1 MSASAPTSGFG
12 PASALGSNA
21 VPTAAQLGPRFE
33 QFVRSLTRPVVFFDT
48 ETTGTDPL
56 SDRIV
61 EISIVRVMPHPIGVE
76 APRTWRINPG
86 VRIPVEAS
94 EIHGIYNADVADKP
108 SFAALADE
116 LLGLFRGADLAGFNV
131 SRFDIRVLQAEL
143 LRVRKPL
150 DLTAMRVVD
159 TQVIF
164 HRREPRNLAA
174 AVRFYC
180 DKPLEGAHG
189 AEADTIATLE
199 VFAGQLARYDDLGA
213 EVDALHRVSNSVNH
227 AFADIGR
234 RFTWRDNEPVFNF
247 GKLKGKPLR
256 VVASDPDERS
266 YLNWILQGNFEEDAK
281 TLVREALAGRIRQR
295 PPRPRA

>member
-1 MSASAPTSGFG
+1 MPASAPRVGF
-12 PASALGSNA
+12 ARRRA
-21 VPTAAQLGPRFE
+21 PTAEQLGPRFE
-33 QFVRSLTRPVVFFDT
+33 RFVRGLVRPVVFFDT

-76 APRTWRINPG
+76 EPRTWRVNPG

-94 EIHGIYNADVADKP
+94 EIHGIYNEDVADKP
-108 SFAALADE
+108 TFAQLADE
-116 LLGLFRGADLAGFNV
+116 ILELFDGADLAGFNV

-150 DLTAMRVVD
+150 ELSALRVVD

-180 DKPLEGAHG
+180 GKPLEGAHG

-199 VFAGQLARYDDLGA
+199 VFAGQLARYDDLA
-213 EVDALHRVSNSVNH
+213 VDVDGLHAVSNSINQ
-227 AFADIGR
+227 AFVDVGR
-234 RFTWRDNEPVFNF
+234 RFAWRDNEPVFNF
-247 GKLKGKPLR
+247 GKLKGTPLR
-256 VVASDPDERS
+256 EAAGDPDARS

-281 TLVREALAGRIRQR
+281 ALVRDALAGQIRRR
-295 PPRPRA
+295 PPRPA

>member
-1 MSASAPTSGFG
+1 M
-12 PASALGSNA
+12 
-21 VPTAAQLGPRFE
+21 
-33 QFVRSLTRPVVFFDT
+33 VFFDT